1 MKILMISDYDA
12 PIGGIEQYIRDA
24 AQLLST
30 DDNSVSIV

>member
-30 DDNSVSIV
+30 DDHDVTLV

>member
-12 PIGGIEQYIRDA
+12 PIGGIEQYISDA

-30 DDNSVSIV
+30 DGDDVQIV